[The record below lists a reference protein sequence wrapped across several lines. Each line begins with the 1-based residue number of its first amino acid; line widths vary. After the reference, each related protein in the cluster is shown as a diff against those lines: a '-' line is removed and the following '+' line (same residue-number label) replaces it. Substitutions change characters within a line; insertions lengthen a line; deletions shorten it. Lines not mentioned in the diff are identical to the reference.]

1 MKSSRHAR
9 LVVLFLSVFFLVM
22 AQHAEG
28 QTAVLTGTITDAS
41 GGAIPHAPVVLKN
54 EATGVLSKTQ
64 TTDTGVYRVDALPS
78 GTYSLRVEKPGFQT
92 VVQSGITLTVD
103 TTTRVDAK
111 LPVKS
116 ATEVVEVRADAVMLD
131 PSMPQS
137 ATTIT
142 QDQFNDLA
150 LIQIDRYR
158 NPSNFVYLAPGTEG
172 NFAPSGAP
180 NTAATNY
187 IDVHG
192 GQSQTVELY
201 IEGMQA
207 GQMRTVGS
215 FTEMSPPVDAVREFK
230 FTTAFV
236 GAQYGHTGDAVGSF
250 TLNSGTNHLHGSVYE
265 YLRNSVMD
273 ARSFGALYK
282 PSSRQNE
289 FGATLGGPIVIPHLY
304 NGRNRSF
311 FFFSYGGS
319 RKGGVDNLQ
328 NTTIPTQAEV
338 QGDFSAVSTKIYDPS
353 STTLQSN
360 GTYVRTQ
367 FKDNKIPTQD
377 IDPVA
382 AAIAKYYP
390 APNVS
395 GSANYQTFSG
405 EEKLDPNIYVFKL
418 DHQINQNN
426 RISASL
432 VSTKNPRLLVSYGLP
447 EPIWDV
453 SRQTTG
459 GKTARI
465 NYDLTLGPNKL
476 NSLILG
482 LNRFTNLDT
491 SPEPGTNWPQQLGLQ
506 GVNGGLFPYIDFA
519 SNGYT
524 IAGRPEEGDH
534 VEDTYAIRDTFM
546 WTRGSHALQAGA
558 ELRRVNFNDTSPSP
572 ENSEFQ
578 FSNLETG
585 LPGSTS
591 TGNSF
596 ASFLLGQVHV
606 ATVTA
611 PYEIAT
617 RYNYA
622 GFFVQ
627 DSYKASSKLTLVGG
641 LRWEFQTPP
650 YEKQNHSSTV
660 NLTAP
665 NPGAGGLPGALTF
678 AGKGGPGFTGRRS
691 FTDTDFSGLSGRVG
705 LSVALSPTTLFRAGY
720 GVYYTDYGL
729 TISSLGYQAR
739 ANLES
744 TNNGITPAIL
754 LKEGVPSSTSLSSP
768 TPTPDL
774 VNGQSASYQDPGAS
788 AMPRIQ
794 EWTVNLQQTVGRNW
808 LLQVSYIGN
817 HGSRL
822 INQDMVN
829 INQVNPKYLSLG
841 AVLSD
846 PVGSAPANVAG
857 VTAPY
862 AGFKGSV
869 AQALR
874 PYPQYLTLTS
884 VAAKAGASIYNG
896 VEFVAQK
903 RYSNGFT
910 FGGSYVYSKSMG
922 YSGGAYG
929 GTTSDTLQDAYNP
942 LPGWSLL
949 PIDVTHQVI
958 LHYIYQLPFGTGRRW
973 LSHGGWENEVLG
985 GFRLTAIQRYQSG
998 FPITIN
1004 RSNSLPIFNY
1014 VLRPNVVPGVARATH
1029 ISVHK
1034 WVQGTSRA
1042 INKAAFANPSA
1053 YAFGNA
1059 RPTYDDLRQFSIL
1072 DEDIAV
1078 IKRFKVREKVTWN
1091 LYGQFF
1097 NVFNRH
1103 RFTSIDGDFTDSGFG
1118 GSTGVSSPRR
1128 IQLGT
1133 RVTF

>member
-1 MKSSRHAR
+1 M
-9 LVVLFLSVFFLVM
+9 LCGFFLIFGYR
-22 AQHAEG
+22 AEA
-28 QTAVLTGTITDAS
+28 QTAVITGTVTDS
-41 GGAIPHAPVVLKN
+41 TGGAIPKAQVSVKN
-54 EATGVLSKTQ
+54 EATGVLGRTAS
-64 TTDTGVYRVDALPS
+64 TDTGVYQVDALPS
-78 GTYSLRVEKPGFQT
+78 GTYSLIVDKTGFET
-92 VVQSGITLTVD
+92 MVRSGITLTVD
-103 TTTRVDAK
+103 TTTRVDAT
-111 LPVKS
+111 LSVHGAS
-116 ATEVVEVRADAVMLD
+116 AVVEVRADAAMLD
-131 PSMPQS
+131 TSTPES

-142 QDQFNDLA
+142 QDEFNDLA

-172 NFAPSGAP
+172 NFAPSGAA

-250 TLNSGTNHLHGSVYE
+250 TLNSGTNNLHGSAYE

-273 ARSFGALYK
+273 ARPFGALSK

-289 FGATLGGPIVIPHLY
+289 FGATIGGPVFIPHLY
-304 NGRNRSF
+304 NGHNRTF
-311 FFFSYGGS
+311 FFFAYGGS
-319 RKGGVDNLQ
+319 RKGGADNLQ
-328 NTTIPTQAEV
+328 NLTIPTQAEIG
-338 QGDFSAVSTKIYDPS
+338 GDFSAVSTKIYDPS
-353 STTLQSN
+353 TTTLQAN
-360 GTYVRTQ
+360 GTYTRKQ
-367 FKDNKIPTQD
+367 FSGNKILSG

-382 AAIAKYYP
+382 AAIAKYFP
-390 APNVS
+390 KPNVS
-395 GSANYQTFSG
+395 GSENYQTFDG
-405 EEKLDPNIYVFKL
+405 EEKLDPNIFVFKV
-418 DHQINQNN
+418 DHQINSNN
-426 RISASL
+426 RVSVSM
-432 VSTKNPRLLVSYGLP
+432 VSTNNPRLLVSYGLP
-447 EPIWDV
+447 EPLWDV

-465 NYDLTLGPNKL
+465 NYDLTLGANKL

-491 SPEPGTNWPQQLGLQ
+491 SPEPGTNWPQTLGLS

-524 IAGRPEEGDH
+524 IVGRPEEGDH

-546 WTRGSHALQAGA
+546 WTVGSHSLQTGA

-578 FSNLETG
+578 FSNLETD

-596 ASFLLGQVHV
+596 ASFLLGQVNV

-627 DSYKASSKLTLVGG
+627 DSYKASSRLTLVGG

-650 YEKQNHSSTV
+650 YEKNNHSSV
-660 NLTAP
+660 VSLTEP
-665 NPGAGGLPGALTF
+665 NPSAGNLPGALAF

-691 FTDTDFSGLSGRVG
+691 FVNTDYSGLSGRVG
-705 LSVALSPTTLFRAGY
+705 MSVGITPTTLFRAGY

-729 TISSLGYQAR
+729 TIASTGYQAR
-739 ANLES
+739 ANIES
-744 TNNGITPAIL
+744 TNNGVSPAL
-754 LKEGVPSSTSLSSP
+754 LLQNGVPATTSLSSP

-774 VNGQSASYQDPGAS
+774 INGQSASYMDSDAG

-794 EWTVNLQQTVGRNW
+794 EWTANLQQTIGKNW
-808 LLQVSYIGN
+808 LLQLSYIGN

-822 INQDMVN
+822 INPDMVN

-846 PVGSAPANVAG
+846 PVGSAPANAAG
-857 VTAPY
+857 IKAPY
-862 AGFKGSV
+862 AGFTGSV

-884 VAAKAGASIYNG
+884 TAAKAGASIYNG
-896 VEFVAQK
+896 LEFVAQK
-903 RYSNGFT
+903 RFSGGFT
-910 FGGSYVYSKSMG
+910 FGGSYVYSKSLG
-922 YSGGAYG
+922 DSGGAYG
-929 GTTSDTLQDAYNP
+929 GTSTDTLEDAYNP
-942 LPGWSLL
+942 QPGWSLL

-958 LHYIYQLPFGTGRRW
+958 LHYIYQLPFGRGQHW
-973 LSHGGWENEVLG
+973 LNHGGWTNAALG
-985 GFRLTAIQRYQSG
+985 GWRFTAIQRYQSG
-998 FPITIN
+998 FPIMIN

-1014 VLRPNVVPGVARATH
+1014 VLRPNIVPGVAHATH
-1029 ISVHK
+1029 ISIHN
-1034 WVQGTSRA
+1034 WVQGKSSA
-1042 INKAAFANPSA
+1042 INKAAFVSPAA
-1053 YAFGNA
+1053 YSFGDA
-1059 RPTYDDLRQFSIL
+1059 RPSYDDLRQFAIL
-1072 DEDIAV
+1072 DEDLAV
-1078 IKRFKVREKVTWN
+1078 IKQFKVGERVTWN

-1097 NVFNRH
+1097 NAPNRH
-1103 RFTSIDGDFTDSGFG
+1103 RFTTIDGDFTDSGFG
-1118 GSTGVSSPRR
+1118 ESSGVSSPRQV
-1128 IQLGT
+1128 QLGT